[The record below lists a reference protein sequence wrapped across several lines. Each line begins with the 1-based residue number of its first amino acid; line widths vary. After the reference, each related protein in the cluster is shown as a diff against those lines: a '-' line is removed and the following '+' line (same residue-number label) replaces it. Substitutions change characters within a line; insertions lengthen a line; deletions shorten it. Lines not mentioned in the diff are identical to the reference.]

1 VACLVRRL
9 ALFLIIAGLIS
20 LWEPGEPVT
29 LSAAEVTAPS
39 PPSSENRVDVKKGLV
54 AFVELKSEE
63 PVTISIMYPTQYTKY
78 KTTGSANGVLEFKN
92 ITWLIYPIPALLEE
106 QTVYFLS
113 SVPKGEAKKGDILF
127 HTVYED
133 IHERIE
139 RLMKGEEM
147 LRAGMEMVVAGDTEI
162 IRLTPLIPGLKV
174 RLDFSGNARF
184 VIVKTIDLARYRKGI
199 KSFEQLYDESDL
211 KGSEKG
217 IHFSTTEF
225 EDLYL
230 IVRLIVRTPDP
241 VRVKSVIHA
250 TKESAESGC

>member
-1 VACLVRRL
+1 MACSVRRL
-9 ALFLIIAGLIS
+9 SLFLIIAGLIS
-20 LWEPGEPVT
+20 LWEPGGPVT
-29 LSAAEVTAPS
+29 LSAAEETAHS

-54 AFVELKSEE
+54 AFVEIKAEE

-78 KTTGSANGVLEFKN
+78 RATGSANGVLELKN
-92 ITWLIYPIPALLEE
+92 ITWLIYPIPALLED
-106 QTVYFLS
+106 QTVYF
-113 SVPKGEAKKGDILF
+113 VPKGDVLF

-133 IHERIE
+133 INERID

-147 LRAGMEMVVAGDTEI
+147 LRAGMEVVVAGDTEV

-174 RLDFSGNARF
+174 RLDFSGDARF
-184 VIVKTIDLARYRKGI
+184 VIIKTIDLARYRKGV
-199 KSFEQLYDESDL
+199 KSFEQLYEESDL

-217 IHFSTTEF
+217 VNFSTTDF

>member
-1 VACLVRRL
+1 VACSARRL
-9 ALFLIIAGLIS
+9 SIFLIIAGPIVFIVS
-20 LWEPGEPVT
+20 IVLWEPVT
-29 LSAAEVTAPS
+29 FSTAEEIAPS
-39 PPSSENRVDVKKGLV
+39 PPSSEERVDVKKGLV
-54 AFVELKSEE
+54 AFVEIKTEE
-63 PVTISIMYPTQYTKY
+63 PVTVSIMYPTQYTKY

-92 ITWLIYPIPALLEE
+92 ITWLVYPIPALLEE

-147 LRAGMEMVVAGDTEI
+147 LRAGMEMAIEGGTEV

-184 VIVKTIDLARYRKGI
+184 IIVKTIDLARYRKGI
-199 KSFEQLYDESDL
+199 KSFEQLYDEADL

-217 IHFSTTEF
+217 INFSTTEF
-225 EDLYL
+225 EDLY
-230 IVRLIVRTPDP
+230 LIVRTPDP

>member
-1 VACLVRRL
+1 MACSVRRL
-9 ALFLIIAGLIS
+9 SLFLIIAGLIS
-20 LWEPGEPVT
+20 LWEPGVPVL
-29 LSAAEVTAPS
+29 LSSAEEAAHS

-54 AFVELKSEE
+54 AFVEIKSEE

-113 SVPKGEAKKGDILF
+113 SAPKGEAKKRDILF

-133 IHERIE
+133 INERID

-147 LRAGMEMVVAGDTEI
+147 LRAGMEMVVEGDTEI

-199 KSFEQLYDESDL
+199 KSFEQLYDEADL

-217 IHFSTTEF
+217 INFSTTEF

-230 IVRLIVRTPDP
+230 IVRAPDP

>member
-1 VACLVRRL
+1 LARRL
-9 ALFLIIAGLIS
+9 SVFLIIAGLIS
-20 LWEPGEPVT
+20 LWELGRPVT
-29 LSAAEVTAPS
+29 FSAAEEIAPS

-54 AFVELKSEE
+54 AFVEIKAEE
-63 PVTISIMYPTQYTKY
+63 PVTIYIMYPTQYTKY
-78 KTTGSANGVLEFKN
+78 KATGSADGILEFKN
-92 ITWLIYPIPALLEE
+92 ITWLIYPIPALMEE
-106 QTVYFLS
+106 QTVYFVPF
-113 SVPKGEAKKGDILF
+113 VPKGGPKRGDVLF

-133 IHERIE
+133 IHARID

-147 LRAGMEMVVAGDTEI
+147 LRAGMEMVVAGGTEV

-174 RLDFSGNARF
+174 RLDFSGNTRF
-184 VIVKTIDLARYRKGI
+184 VIVKTIDLAKYRKGI
-199 KSFEQLYDESDL
+199 KSFEQLYEESDL

-217 IHFSTTEF
+217 INFSTTDF